1 MYDRDM
7 ATDIHSTQPTA
18 KPGYRPQAEDTC
30 IETDLFFF
38 GLLQQRTADQ
48 RLEMGFG
55 MVQSARR
62 LSFQCLSQQF
72 QQLAPHQLAH
82 KIATAWLQED
92 YPDDLPLTVSENS
105 EMSWIQDSTDITVRL
120 HYILSD
126 LGILYYVTGGVAAI
140 AYGEPRTTRDVDIVL
155 EIAPSQVDTLVA
167 VLVNN
172 GFYVPGADDVKT
184 GRMRSLSVTHIETV
198 SRADLVVSGSG
209 AFDQLRFQRR
219 RLIAMPTGEQVY
231 FSSPEDIILAKL
243 LWGQRSRSE
252 KQWRDVLGVL
262 KVQQMALDYGYLGE
276 WAERLE
282 LSELL
287 SQALVEAG
295 I

>member
-1 MYDRDM
+1 M
-7 ATDIHSTQPTA
+7 ATGTPPIQLPIA
-18 KPGYRPQAEDTC
+18 KPGYRAQAEDTC
-30 IETDLFFF
+30 TESDLFFF
-38 GLLQQRTADQ
+38 GLLQQRTATE
-48 RLEMGFG
+48 RLKMGLG

-62 LSFQCLSQQF
+62 LSFRCLSQQF
-72 QQLAPHQLAH
+72 SQLEPHQLGH

-92 YPDDLPLTVSENS
+92 YPDGLPLTIPDNF

-120 HYILSD
+120 HHILSG
-126 LGILYYVTGGVAAI
+126 LSIPYYVTGGVAAI

-155 EIAPSQVDTLVA
+155 EIALAQVDALVTE
-167 VLVNN
+167 LVNE
-172 GFYVPGADDVKT
+172 GFYVPGAEDVKA

-198 SRADLVVSGSG
+198 SRADLVVSGNE
-209 AFDQLRFQRR
+209 AFDKLRFQRR
-219 RLIAMPTGEQVY
+219 RLITVPTGEQVY

-243 LWGQRSRSE
+243 LWGQRSSSE

-262 KVQQMALDYGYLGE
+262 KVQQTALDYGYLSE

-287 SQALVEAG
+287 NRALVEAG